1 MATFTNRATLS
12 YNGRSVDSNTVIGT
26 FLETLAITKT
36 ALADTYV
43 AGNTVTYAVAMVNSG
58 TTPLTGLSVTDDLGA
73 FDFGGTTL
81 YPLAFVP
88 GSVLLYV
95 DGVLQP
101 EPVPEQTQPLTFGG
115 ITVPAGSDAVL
126 IYAAEVTDAAPLETE
141 GQITNTATVT
151 GNGIPEPLSASATV
165 TTADQ
170 PMLSITKAL
179 SPTSVAE
186 NGTITYTF
194 VIQNFGNTA
203 AVATDNVQVT
213 DTFDPVLDI
222 TAVTLDGEV
231 LSEGTGYT
239 YNAVTGEFASV
250 TSVITVPAA
259 TFVRGADG
267 TVEVIPGQTT
277 LTVTGTI

>member
-12 YNGRSVDSNTVIGT
+12 YNGRTVDSNTVVGT
-26 FLETLAITKT
+26 FLETLAVTKT
-36 ALADTYV
+36 ALSDTYT
-43 AGNTVTYAVAMVNSG
+43 AGDTVTYAVALVNSG
-58 TTPLTGLSVTDDLGA
+58 TTPLTGITVYDDLGA

-101 EPVPEQTQPLTFGG
+101 ALTPAQTQPLVLQG
-115 ITVPAGSDAVL
+115 ITVPAGGDAVIVYQTEL
-126 IYAAEVTDAAPLETE
+126 TDAAPLGVN

-151 GNGIPEPLSASATV
+151 GNGVPEPLSASATV

-170 PMLSITKAL
+170 PLLSITKAL

-213 DTFDPVLDI
+213 DTFDPILDI
-222 TAVTLDGEV
+222 TSVTLDGEV
-231 LSEGTGYT
+231 LTEGTGYV
-239 YNAVTGEFASV
+239 YNAAVGEFATV
-250 TSVITVPAA
+250 TSVVTVPAA
-259 TFVRGADG
+259 TFARRPDG
-267 TVEVIPGQTT
+267 TVEVTPGQTT
-277 LTVTGTI
+277 LVVTGTI

>member
-12 YNGRSVDSNTVIGT
+12 YNGRTVDSNTVVGT
-26 FLETLAITKT
+26 FLETLAVTKT
-36 ALADTYV
+36 ALSDTYT
-43 AGNTVTYAVAMVNSG
+43 AGDTVTYAVALVNSG
-58 TTPLTGLSVTDDLGA
+58 TTPLTGITVYDDLGA

-101 EPVPEQTQPLTFGG
+101 ALTPAQTQPLVLQG
-115 ITVPAGSDAVL
+115 ITVPAGGDAVIVYQTEL
-126 IYAAEVTDAAPLETE
+126 TDAAPLGVN

-151 GNGIPEPLSASATV
+151 GNGVPEPLSASATV

-170 PMLSITKAL
+170 PLLSITKAL

-213 DTFDPVLDI
+213 DTFDPILDI
-222 TAVTLDGEV
+222 ASVTLDGEV
-231 LSEGTGYT
+231 LTEGTGYV
-239 YNAVTGEFASV
+239 YNAATGEFATV

-259 TFVRGADG
+259 TFARRPDG
-267 TVEVIPGQTT
+267 TVEVTPGQTT
-277 LTVTGTI
+277 LVVTGTI

>member
-12 YNGRSVDSNTVIGT
+12 YNGRTVDSNTVVGT
-26 FLETLAITKT
+26 FLETLAVTKT
-36 ALADTYV
+36 ALSDTYT
-43 AGNTVTYAVAMVNSG
+43 AGDTVTYAVALVNSG
-58 TTPLTGLSVTDDLGA
+58 TTPLTGITVYDDLGA

-101 EPVPEQTQPLTFGG
+101 ALTPAQTQPLVLQG
-115 ITVPAGSDAVL
+115 ITVPAGGDAVIVYQTEL
-126 IYAAEVTDAAPLETE
+126 TDAAPLGVN

-151 GNGIPEPLSASATV
+151 GNGVPEPLSASATV

-170 PMLSITKAL
+170 PLLSITKAL

-213 DTFDPVLDI
+213 DTFDPILDI
-222 TAVTLDGEV
+222 ASVTLDGEV
-231 LSEGTGYT
+231 LTEGTGYV
-239 YNAVTGEFASV
+239 YHAATGEFATV
-250 TSVITVPAA
+250 TSVVTVPAA
-259 TFVRGADG
+259 TFARRPDG
-267 TVEVIPGQTT
+267 TVEVTPGQTT
-277 LTVTGTI
+277 LTVVGTI

>member
-12 YNGRSVDSNTVIGT
+12 YNGRTVDSNTVVGT
-26 FLETLAITKT
+26 FLETLAVTKT
-36 ALADTYV
+36 ALSDTYT
-43 AGNTVTYAVAMVNSG
+43 AGDTVTYAVALVNSG
-58 TTPLTGLSVTDDLGA
+58 TTPLTGITVYDDLGA

-101 EPVPEQTQPLTFGG
+101 ALTPAQTQPLVLQG
-115 ITVPAGSDAVL
+115 ITVPAGGDAVIVYQTEL
-126 IYAAEVTDAAPLETE
+126 TDAAPLGVN

-151 GNGIPEPLSASATV
+151 GNGVPEPLSASATV

-170 PMLSITKAL
+170 PLLSITKAL

-186 NGTITYTF
+186 NGTITYTC

-213 DTFDPVLDI
+213 DTFDPILDI
-222 TAVTLDGEV
+222 ASVTLDGEV
-231 LSEGTGYT
+231 LTEGTGYV
-239 YNAVTGEFASV
+239 YNAATGEFATV

-259 TFVRGADG
+259 TFARRPDG
-267 TVEVIPGQTT
+267 TVEVTPGQTT
-277 LTVTGTI
+277 LVVTGTI

>member
-12 YNGRSVDSNTVIGT
+12 YNGRSVDSNTVVGT
-26 FLETLAITKT
+26 FLETLAVTKT
-36 ALADTYV
+36 ALSDTYT
-43 AGNTVTYAVAMVNSG
+43 AGDTVTYAVALVNSG
-58 TTPLTGLSVTDDLGA
+58 TTPLTGIALNDDLGA
-73 FDFGGTTL
+73 FDFGGTPL

-101 EPVPEQTQPLTFGG
+101 EPIPEQTQPLVFGG
-115 ITVPAGSDAVL
+115 ITLPAGSDAVL
-126 IYAAEVTDAAPLETE
+126 IYEAEVTDAAPLGVN

-151 GNGIPEPLSASATV
+151 GNGVPEPLSAFATV
-165 TTADQ
+165 TTTDQ
-170 PMLSITKAL
+170 PLLSITKAL

-222 TAVTLDGEV
+222 TSVTLDGEV
-231 LSEGTGYT
+231 LTEGTGYV
-239 YNAVTGEFASV
+239 YNAATGEFATV

-259 TFVRGADG
+259 TFARRPDG
-267 TVEVIPGQTT
+267 TVEVTPGQTT
-277 LTVTGTI
+277 LVVTGTI

>member
-12 YNGRSVDSNTVIGT
+12 YSGRSVDSNTVTGT
-26 FLETLAITKT
+26 FLETLSVTKT
-36 ALADTYV
+36 ALFDTYA
-43 AGNTVTYAVAMVNSG
+43 AGDTVTYAVAMINSG
-58 TTPLTGLSVTDDLGA
+58 TTPLTGLAVTDDLGA
-73 FDFGGTTL
+73 FDFGGAAL
-81 YPLAFVP
+81 YPLAYVP

-101 EPVPEQTQPLTFGG
+101 EPVPEQTQPLAFGG
-115 ITVPAGSDAVL
+115 ITIPAGSNAVL
-126 IYAAEVTDAAPLETE
+126 IYAAEVTDAAPLDLG

-151 GNGIPEPLSASATV
+151 GNGLPEPLSDFATV
-165 TTADQ
+165 TVAEQ

-179 SPTSVAE
+179 SPTAVAE
-186 NGTITYTF
+186 NGTVTYTF
-194 VIQNFGNTA
+194 VIQNYGNTA

-213 DTFDPVLDI
+213 DVFDPVLDI
-222 TAVTLDGEV
+222 TSVTLDGEV
-231 LSEGTGYT
+231 LSEGAGYT
-239 YNAVTGEFASV
+239 YNPATGEFATV

-259 TFVRGADG
+259 TFTRRSDG